1 LPFIA
6 LAVLSVGGLSP
17 LHAAEPATLVEQLA
31 SEGTALLA
39 AAAERDSRLE
49 QLWLRVLNRPIRP
62 DEIAAAARFLDR
74 LPPLL
79 AGSKQPEQDAWIEL
93 CHGLLST
100 NEFLH
105 EL

>member
-1 LPFIA
+1 MRSQTVVPTQSLY
-6 LAVLSVGGLSP
+6 LLNDGL
-17 LHAAEPATLVEQLA
+17 LRARAADTAQLV
-31 SEGTALLA
+31 LA